1 MEQALYTST
10 TISFVLTTLLVLFL
24 RPIAGKV
31 GLVDIPNERK
41 VHTGNVPLV
50 GGIAIF
56 GAVFIAHVSSLIFAP
71 ISDVV
76 VDYGTFYTAGGLLLV
91 VGMIDDFNQV
101 SPTNRLISEVI
112 GALLIC
118 LSADAVIY
126 DLGNLLPG
134 MNSVTLGVLAIP
146 FTVFATVG
154 VVNAINMSDGL
165 DGLAGGLTLVT
176 IAGFIVATTVFGDG
190 DDLLFL
196 SCLAASICAFM
207 LFNVT
212 VPRVRRALIFLGDSG
227 SMFLGL
233 AIAWIAIRFS
243 QGPDAVISPAATLW
257 FVALPI
263 YDAVC
268 MTGRRIMRKRP
279 IFGADKEHLHHVFLL
294 AGFTVTE
301 TVIIMAGLA
310 AVGVGVGLL
319 GTLYNVADWVLA
331 SSFLLGGLLYF
342 WTITRA
348 WTVMRFMQRSICRRR
363 NIADRRQCADR
374 RRYRGVAYKGSERRR
389 GIDRRSSQRRKV
401 GEAPTA
407 GRRSDD

>member
-1 MEQALYTST
+1 MEQALY
-10 TISFVLTTLLVLFL
+10 ISPTLAFVLTTLFVLFL
-24 RPIAGKV
+24 RPLAARI

-41 VHTGNVPLV
+41 VHIGKVPLV

-56 GAVFIAHVSSLIFAP
+56 FAIFVAHVSSLIFAP

-91 VGMIDDFNQV
+91 VGMIDDFHQV
-101 SPTNRLISEVI
+101 SPTNRLISEII

-118 LSADAVIY
+118 LSAGAIIY
-126 DLGNLLPG
+126 DLGNLVPG
-134 MNSVTLGVLAIP
+134 VNSVELGVLAIP
-146 FTVFATVG
+146 FTVFCTVG
-154 VVNAINMSDGL
+154 VINAINMSDGL

-176 IAGFIVATTVFGDG
+176 IIGFIVATLVFGSG

-212 VPRVRRALIFLGDSG
+212 VPGVRRALIFLGDSG

-263 YDAVC
+263 YDSVC
-268 MTGRRIMRKRP
+268 MTGRRILRKRP

-301 TVIIMAGLA
+301 TVMIMAGLA
-310 AVGVGVGLL
+310 AVGVSVGLL
-319 GTLYNVADWVLA
+319 GTIYSVADWILA
-331 SSFLLGGLLYF
+331 ISFLIIGLLYF

-363 NIADRRQCADR
+363 NIVDRRQCADR
-374 RRYRGVAYKGSERRR
+374 RRHRSALYKGSERRR
-389 GIDRRSSQRRKV
+389 GIDRRASDRRKV
-401 GEAPTA
+401 DNASEDGI
-407 GRRSDD
+407 RSDG